1 VEIEKVLVVDA
12 PADRVWSMLLDP
24 NVMGGCVPGMKSIQ
38 VVSDVEY
45 IAVIH
50 VKISFISAKFKLNT
64 KIVEQRAPH
73 YLRTEGTGED
83 ASVASSLKQQSEIF
97 LTPLDDGKTELR
109 IKVKVD
115 VLGRLGSFGLSVMKT
130 KADRMWDE
138 FGQNLVNRLNGVAGP
153 ESVVSGGAATPSQVK
168 AAPAKALGT
177 PADATSAAVGA
188 ADTATTVASEDGS
201 APAPR
206 PAPTQQVAGHGV
218 PAESA
223 MAAGRAATG
232 AASRSSAAAAAS
244 ASSATS
250 STVPPQSATAATL
263 RATVDGQQASR
274 AVVDDGNWWTR
285 LLRGKNAAAASS
297 GAVAGGPFIHVEL
310 RRGDTTV
317 NVDWPIEGSRDCAA
331 WLTDVLK

>member
-1 VEIEKVLVVDA
+1 MEIEKVLVVDA

-64 KIVEQRAPH
+64 KIVEQRAPN

-97 LTPLDDGKTELR
+97 LTALDDGKTELR

-153 ESVVSGGAATPSQVK
+153 ESVVSGGASTPSQVK
-168 AAPAKALGT
+168 SPPAKALGT
-177 PADATSAAVGA
+177 PAEATSAAVGA
-188 ADTATTVASEDGS
+188 ADTATTVAAEDGS
-201 APAPR
+201 APGA
-206 PAPTQQVAGHGV
+206 H
-218 PAESA
+218 SA
-223 MAAGRAATG
+223 
-232 AASRSSAAAAAS
+232 
-244 ASSATS
+244 
-250 STVPPQSATAATL
+250 TVPPHSATASTL
-263 RATVDGQQASR
+263 RATVDGQHASR

-285 LLRGKNAAAASS
+285 LLRGKNAASASS
-297 GAVAGGPFIHVEL
+297 VAGTGGSFIRVEL